1 MRFDVRYASKPRES
15 FVYVK
20 PHRQVVLAA
29 CVFFNAINGMYAVG
43 GVLHAT
49 CRHFKLRNSH
59 NGAQADC
66 CAALLL
72 TLAKARPSAA
82 LPPFPLPAP
91 SRGTRHQRAR
101 VAFAGASPC
110 AAVPHERR

>member
-1 MRFDVRYASKPRES
+1 MRFDVRRASNPRET

-20 PHRQVVLAA
+20 THRQVVLAA
-29 CVFFNAINGMYAVG
+29 CLFFNGMCAVG

-72 TLAKARPSAA
+72 TLAKARPSPP

-91 SRGTRHQRAR
+91 FRGTRHQRAR